1 MRFGNEMRFAPKFRP
16 LAASLLLA
24 AWFTCLPGWTD
35 TQFYVS
41 APHSTPPCAC
51 GCESS
56 SDGNGHSNAHS
67 CTPACNLDRREGEG
81 SGSSCKPGPDVFASR
96 RPPASPPPAVFA
108 QEQSSSPRATLEHFT
123 I

>member
-1 MRFGNEMRFAPKFRP
+1 MRISPKVRP
-16 LAASLLLA
+16 LAAGLLLV

-51 GCESS
+51 GCENS

-67 CTPACNLDRREGEG
+67 CTPACNLDRCEGEAP
-81 SGSSCKPGPDVFASR
+81 GSSCKPSLKSFGSSERTPQSR
-96 RPPASPPPAVFA
+96 PAYSRKSNRA
-108 QEQSSSPRATLEHFT
+108 QRAQL
-123 I
+123 